1 MLTGTVASRS
11 RSTNDDVALDRLA
24 DLPAERH
31 AVRLKALTPVAP
43 VDAAEITR
51 LHGKTRTWVYD
62 HAGELGAGRL
72 GSGPRQ
78 RLAFS
83 PGRPHDA
90 PQRGGAPAA
99 NSTGPRPRLGSEWAA
114 KARYAPTSPP
124 RDRLL
129 RRKSLTGAGFPQSGR
144 PDLNRGPHRPELW
157 AKSAGARRVPA
168 NRCVPVRVHP
178 LLDRRFCGRFLGF
191 RQGDRLPGK

>member
-1 MLTGTVASRS
+1 VASRS

-72 GSGPRQ
+72 GSNPRQ

-83 PGRPHDA
+83 PDA
-90 PQRGGAPAA
+90 HTMRRSEEERQRLTALVQGHVWAA
-99 NSTGPRPRLGSEWAA
+99 NGQ
-114 KARYAPTSPP
+114 
-124 RDRLL
+124 
-129 RRKSLTGAGFPQSGR
+129 RKPVT
-144 PDLNRGPHRPELW
+144 HRP
-157 AKSAGARRVPA
+157 AHRATDS
-168 NRCVPVRVHP
+168 
-178 LLDRRFCGRFLGF
+178 
-191 RQGDRLPGK
+191 